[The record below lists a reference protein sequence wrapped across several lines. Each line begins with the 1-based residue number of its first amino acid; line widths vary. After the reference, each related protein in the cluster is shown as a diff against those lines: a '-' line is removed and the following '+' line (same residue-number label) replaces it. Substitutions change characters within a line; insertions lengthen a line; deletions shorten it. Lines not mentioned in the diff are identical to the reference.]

1 MDKRT
6 AKHRVWC
13 MLIFLISCFICG
25 VGIAWGGSLENGVV
39 NQSKNT
45 GDDGGGIVTLTGP
58 GSIVSTGGGYTGYE
72 VLAGDTLQTNGYTVT
87 VARTGG
93 TNNARFYT
101 SGTLEVDSSGG
112 VTLSDPGALLINDGT
127 IDNLGVI
134 INKGMIQANAN
145 SVINNRGSILVQ
157 GQGRM
162 NFYTGIVGELLDNNG
177 GTITFSDTT
186 TYYTANG
193 NAGTINN
200 AGGLIQ
206 ISLNHGALGD
216 LLGDL
221 NTADA
226 GTIEF
231 TSGDVGSAG
240 FTNTTFAAGLF
251 KFDGYQN
258 ATADIDVGAA
268 DIEFAGGTFG
278 ADVTAKDITFKGTNV
293 VTGTLGGGAH
303 AGAIINDGSLTFNQS
318 AAQTLSGAIS
328 GTGALTKA
336 GTGIL
341 TLTGTNTY
349 SGATTVSGG
358 ALALGGTGSLGNTS
372 ALTLYGN
379 TRFDFSAGSSSQSL
393 PQLNVLGGGASI
405 STGGNSLDVSGGSL
419 NFLVPSGAA
428 SGAALLDVAGNA
440 DISGA
445 SVAVGYQS
453 VRPGIGLGQSLTL
466 LSATALTADQTGL
479 TVRTANGDI
488 YSLLVDNN
496 QLLAVLDYIAPTTPA
511 YKRLKAYAEGRA
523 ASLAFINQGQELLLT
538 QGFGSALA
546 ATRGP
551 GFRLG
556 AFGGMGGGKS
566 RYDTGSH
573 VDVEGFSMLAGLALG
588 NDVGMGRLSLGI
600 FFEGGWGNYDSHNSF
615 SNYAPAKGDG
625 DTSYYGGGIL
635 GRYDLTSGALS
646 GLYVDASARMGRAK
660 ADFNSDDIKYNGRE
674 ADFDSAS
681 LYYGL
686 HGGLGY
692 VWNITEAAGLDLSA
706 KLLWTRQESDSV
718 SVHGDR
724 VRFKDADSL
733 RTRLGGRFT
742 YAVTEQFTPYAGAY
756 WEHEF
761 DGKVRGTVNG
771 NGIDAPE
778 LKGDT
783 GVGEL
788 GLSFR
793 PFAGTGS
800 GAAGGLSLDLAVQG
814 YTGVREGVSGS
825 FQLKFEF

>member
-1 MDKRT
+1 
-6 AKHRVWC
+6 

-25 VGIAWGGSLENGVV
+25 AGTAWGASALEGAGVKDGRTT
-39 NQSKNT
+39 SSA
-45 GDDGGGIVTLTGP
+45 DGGGTITLAGP
-58 GSIVSTGGGYTGYE
+58 GSIMADTAIAEYWVNNPSHTLDTGANTI
-72 VLAGDTLQTNGYTVT
+72 TVT
-87 VARTGG
+87 VTDGALSQGHFARLQVD
-93 TNNARFYT
+93 
-101 SGTLEVDSSGG
+101 GTLEVRAGGG
-112 VTLSDPGALLINDGT
+112 VTVNKGAYLTVAGDGIINNDGMIT
-127 IDNLGVI
+127 FDGGSYDGATNGLAYLYNTGDIVV
-134 INKGMIQANAN
+134 KGSGLIYLNDMSN
-145 SVINNRGSILVQ
+145 
-157 GQGRM
+157 GREQ
-162 NFYTGIVGELLDNNG
+162 IVNE
-177 GTITFSDTT
+177 GTITFLDSRYE
-186 TYYTANG
+186 TYGSADKF
-193 NAGTINN
+193 NN
-200 AGGLIQ
+200 AGGVIQ
-206 ISLNHGALGD
+206 IALDHDSLSP

-221 NTADA
+221 KKADA

-240 FTNTTFAAGLF
+240 FTNTAFAAGLF

-258 ATADIDVGAA
+258 ATADINVGTA
-268 DIEFAGGTFG
+268 DIEFAGGGTFG
-278 ADVTAKDITFKGTNV
+278 ADVTAKDITFKGANV

-303 AGAIINDGSLTFNQS
+303 AGNIINDGSLTFNQS

-358 ALALGGTGSLGNTS
+358 TLALGGTGSLGNTS

-405 STGGNSLDVSGGSL
+405 STGANSLDLSGGSL

-428 SGAALLDVAGNA
+428 SGAALLDVTGNA

-445 SVAVGYQS
+445 SVAVGHQS

-479 TVRTANGDI
+479 TVRTANGNI
-488 YSLLVDNN
+488 YSLLVNNN
-496 QLLAVLDYIAPTTPA
+496 QLLAVLEYIAPTTPA

-566 RYDTGSH
+566 RYGTGSH

-588 NDVGMGRLSLGI
+588 NDVGMGRLSLGV
-600 FFEGGWGNYDSHNSF
+600 FFEGGWGNYDSRNSF
-615 SNYAPAKGDG
+615 SNYASVDGDG
-625 DTSYYGGGIL
+625 DTSYYGGGVL
-635 GRYDLTSGALS
+635 GRYDLTSGFLS
-646 GLYVDASARMGRAK
+646 GLYFDASARLGRAK
-660 ADFNSDDIKYNGRE
+660 ADFNSDDIKYNGSD

-692 VWNITEAAGLDLSA
+692 VWNITEAASLDLSA

-742 YAVTEQFTPYAGAY
+742 CAVTEQFTPYAGAY

-761 DGKVRGTVNG
+761 DGKVRSTVNG

-778 LKGDT
+778 LTGDT

-793 PFAGTGS
+793 PFAEAGS
-800 GAAGGLSLDLAVQG
+800 GAASGLSFDLAVQG